1 MLVDCTLLCAQ
12 DHEVDFL
19 LPVLCI
25 VLAGVQLSPEQKKSA
40 ALNPASATKP
50 SNTSITDIIESVV
63 SAAREDD
70 TSKDS
75 ASSISKSGMN
85 CAGGTQL
92 EGDHDFWNKSGDIIY
107 SNHSSGVFSYF
118 FHIGCLFLN

>member
-1 MLVDCTLLCAQ
+1 MGCILLCVQ
-12 DHEVDFL
+12 DHEVNFL
-19 LPVLCI
+19 LPVYCI
-25 VLAGVQLSPEQKKSA
+25 ILAGVQLSPEQKKSA
-40 ALNPASATKP
+40 ALNPASVTKP

-85 CAGGTQL
+85 
-92 EGDHDFWNKSGDIIY
+92 
-107 SNHSSGVFSYF
+107 
-118 FHIGCLFLN
+118 